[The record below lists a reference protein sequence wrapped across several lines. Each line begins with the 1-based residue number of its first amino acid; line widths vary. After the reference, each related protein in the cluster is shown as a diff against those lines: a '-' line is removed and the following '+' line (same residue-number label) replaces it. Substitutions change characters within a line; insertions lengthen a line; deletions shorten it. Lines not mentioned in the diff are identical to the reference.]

1 MSIQGS
7 NRFLDT
13 KFETFFKLFSK
24 QLLYFFFQTQGYQIG
39 DHWKNARRKLFSW
52 CAADIQARL
61 NKIWPKRNINFT
73 YKALFV
79 TLKKKTLKTFP
90 QYPEFFSIRSWTSE
104 RYHFLLTC
112 FLFSIFSI
120 KIDKIDRLITEID
133 KIDNHK
139 NSILIDKL

>member
-61 NKIWPKRNINFT
+61 NKIWPERNINFT

-79 TLKKKTLKTFP
+79 TLKKKHSRLSPSIQNFFP
-90 QYPEFFSIRSWTSE
+90 FEAELASGIISVDMFFM
-104 RYHFLLTC
+104 
-112 FLFSIFSI
+112 FSIFSI

-133 KIDNHK
+133 KIYNQK